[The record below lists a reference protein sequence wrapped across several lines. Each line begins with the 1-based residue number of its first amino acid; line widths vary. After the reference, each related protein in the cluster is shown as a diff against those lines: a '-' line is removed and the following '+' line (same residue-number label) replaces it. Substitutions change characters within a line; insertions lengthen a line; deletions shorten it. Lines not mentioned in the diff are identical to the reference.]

1 MSANDAL
8 AFIIR
13 AGTAQGRDV
22 RTACHHLLHRNT
34 RKFRLGQIAFKHIRR
49 RYAAKDGSCSGGRTG
64 SGKDQSQV
72 HARAG
77 SQYPLVKHVLPA
89 GFHKLYRYAY
99 RLHGSGRTRL
109 HVRLDPGFCRPGGS
123 GASGRRFFPIHAPF
137 LLALGADMPTR
148 SGSDERATTTAA
160 NDRTK

>member
-1 MSANDAL
+1 MSGLPAIIFSTETRVNSGWDRLLSNISEEGTSQRTVHVLGDEL
-8 AFIIR
+8 A
-13 AGTAQGRDV
+13 AGKTKAFG
-22 RTACHHLLHRNT
+22 TLATGKT
-34 RKFRLGQIAFKHIRR
+34 RCR
-49 RYAAKDGSCSGGRTG
+49 
-64 SGKDQSQV
+64 QV

-99 RLHGSGRTRL
+99 RLHGSGRTHL
-109 HVRLDPGFCRPGGS
+109 HVRLCPGFCRPGGS